1 MSQQKNVE
9 KKRLVGAMQSSVR
22 KFTVAVTSWTQVRVW
37 LRVTESRI
45 LLASTFVVGCL
56 TQLCS
61 VPLEFRAQHQCSLEI
76 AAPMAG
82 GMATPTDNPVSSFL
96 LPSRAF
102 PFLVLSLLPFLISFP
117 PFRHSFLLFLVLPL
131 PLQPCRQSASWPSL
145 SLCTDQEK

>member
-1 MSQQKNVE
+1 
-9 KKRLVGAMQSSVR
+9 MQSSVR

-117 PFRHSFLLFLVLPL
+117 PLPFPSSFPTCQYLLLFLVLPS
-131 PLQPCRQSASWPSL
+131 PLQPCTQSASWPSL